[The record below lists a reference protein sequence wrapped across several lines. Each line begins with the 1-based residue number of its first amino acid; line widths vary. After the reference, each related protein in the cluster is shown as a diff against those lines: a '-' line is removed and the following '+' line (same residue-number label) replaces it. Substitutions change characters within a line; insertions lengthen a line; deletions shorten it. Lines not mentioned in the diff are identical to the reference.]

1 MSILRC
7 FEVVS
12 SLKIISFKSE
22 LIGIRIEDQ
31 AISKLAD
38 VLGCKVGSFPTSY
51 LSLPLCLGTV

>member
-1 MSILRC
+1 MSILRH

-12 SLKIISFKSE
+12 SLKIIFFESE
-22 LIGIRIEDQ
+22 LIGIIRVEDQ

-51 LSLPLCLGTV
+51 LSSP